1 MGKAKRSTAA
11 ASKKSDDRIRIEYD
25 KAAFATL
32 FNQMSG
38 NLAREFPGIATS
50 GKSFPLPP
58 TKSKW
63 VKIVFFVQVVLVIA
77 IMFGETIVEKL
88 ELDLAPVYLQKYR
101 ENKFMALPI
110 VMMLSPVRQMLS
122 NTGAFEVYLNEE
134 LVFSMLETRSLLTFE
149 NLKTI
154 LADKNILPKSAK

>member
-1 MGKAKRSTAA
+1 MGKAKRTVVAD
-11 ASKKSDDRIRIEYD
+11 KKSDDRIRIEYD

-38 NLAREFPGIATS
+38 NLAREFPALATS
-50 GKSFPLPP
+50 GKSYPLPP

-63 VKIVFFVQVVLVIA
+63 VTLVFLIQVVLVVA

-88 ELDLAPVYLQKYR
+88 SLELAPVYLQKYR

-122 NTGAFEVYLNEE
+122 NTGAFEVHLNDE
-134 LVFSMLETRSLLTFE
+134 LVYSMLETRSLLTFE
-149 NLKTI
+149 TLKKI
-154 LADKNILPKSAK
+154 LADKNIRPMNAK